1 MKDWLKNQWSELAS
15 GFCEDKSKIE
25 SFWQEIEKQYTLK
38 IRYYHNLSHIY
49 NMLLQTESI
58 KDAIVDYDSFRFAV
72 WYHDIIYKPTKKDN
86 EEKSAVLAKIRLKMI
101 NIEENQLKI
110 IKNLIISTKSHKVIL
125 NENLDNSYLLD
136 IDLSILGS
144 DWSNYQKYITN
155 IRKEYA
161 IYPNFIYKKGRKQVL
176 QNFLDRETLYFTKS
190 FQSKFEIQARQNILK
205 EIELL

>member
-1 MKDWLKNQWSELAS
+1 MKAWLKNQWSELALA
-15 GFCEDKSKIE
+15 FCEDKFKIE

-38 IRYYHNLSHIY
+38 IRHYHNLSHIY

-86 EEKSAVLAKIRLKMI
+86 EEKSAVLAKNRLKMI
-101 NIEENQLKI
+101 NIEENQLKM

-125 NENLDNSYLLD
+125 NKNLDNSYLLD

-144 DWSNYQKYITN
+144 DWGSYQKYILN

-161 IYPNFIYKKGRKQVL
+161 IYPHFIYKKGRKKVL
-176 QNFLDRETLYFTKS
+176 QNFLDRKTLYFTES
-190 FQSKFEIQARQNILK
+190 FQSKFETQARQNILK